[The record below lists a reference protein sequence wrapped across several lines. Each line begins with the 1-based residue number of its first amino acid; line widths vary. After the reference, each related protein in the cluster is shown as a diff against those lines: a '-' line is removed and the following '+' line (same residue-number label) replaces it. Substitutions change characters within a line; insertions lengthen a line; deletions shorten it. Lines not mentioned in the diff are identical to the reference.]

1 MFLYHSPNVNLHQN
15 SLAWMKKSGM
25 EHKRIIFERNSF
37 KKSLIDKAN
46 VYHMCTIGQQ
56 VEREEMVL

>member
-1 MFLYHSPNVNLHQN
+1 MFLYHSPNVKLHQN
-15 SLAWMKKSGM
+15 SLAWMKKAVWNIKGLSLK
-25 EHKRIIFERNSF
+25 EIVFR
-37 KKSLIDKAN
+37 KSLIDKAN